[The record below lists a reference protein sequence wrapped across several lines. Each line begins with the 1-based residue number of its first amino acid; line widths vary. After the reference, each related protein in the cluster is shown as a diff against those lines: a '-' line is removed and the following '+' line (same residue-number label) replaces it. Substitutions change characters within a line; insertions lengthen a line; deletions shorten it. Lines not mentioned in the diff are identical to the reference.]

1 MNKLFV
7 YSKNI
12 YYNTILLYAIKKKKK
27 ESLFNPANS
36 HKPTDIQLIII
47 QNREN
52 QRIKLESTNQP
63 TSEAGTNESFAW

>member
-12 YYNTILLYAIKKKKK
+12 YYNTILLYAIKKK

-47 QNREN
+47 N
-52 QRIKLESTNQP
+52 QQIKLESTNQP